1 MISLQGHIIVNEA
14 DLEKVIQALPLHMEL
29 TRKEAGCPREK
40 RCIW

>member
-1 MISLQGHIIVNEA
+1 MISLQGHIVVDKA